1 MDLDKMR
8 AYVKAADELQ
18 EATAALHEADRRL
31 QSARRTYEAA
41 AKAVGTAPVEESP
54 LVTRATPV
62 SGVITPEELRQRTMA
77 VNKKLR
83 GESTIAICQAM
94 PGTITEIVERT
105 GVKKTSVS
113 TLLNRLMK
121 DGIVKK
127 AGDAPIPGYE
137 SRTTTIYDL
146 AV

>member
-1 MDLDKMR
+1 M
-8 AYVKAADELQ
+8 
-18 EATAALHEADRRL
+18 
-31 QSARRTYEAA
+31 
-41 AKAVGTAPVEESP
+41 
-54 LVTRATPV
+54 
-62 SGVITPEELRQRTMA
+62 
-77 VNKKLR
+77 
-83 GESTIAICQAM
+83 
-94 PGTITEIVERT
+94 ERT